1 MKDRLVAHRG
11 DMTQYIENTLPAIQA
26 AIDLRMS
33 WIEIDIQISKDGVPI
48 VVHDNELTR
57 IAGRQHLVTDLDAAE
72 LVNLPINLTAERQS
86 VTQLPTLAQV
96 VDLLNVHP
104 DITLFVEVK
113 KESVATVG
121 LTEVTAAVMSV
132 LKLARFPVVVI
143 SFLYEVAELAKAKYR
158 LPMGWVL
165 TDLNQASKQ
174 RCETLNPEFI
184 FCNVNKVREIED
196 LWVGDW
202 RWVLYDI
209 KDPAQAGR
217 WLQAEYVMI
226 ETGDIFKLMNS
237 SILN

>member
-26 AIDLRMS
+26 AIDLHMS
-33 WIEIDIQISKDGVPI
+33 WVEIDIQISKDGVPI
-48 VVHDNELTR
+48 VVHDSELTR
-57 IAGRQHLVTDLDAAE
+57 IAGRQQHVSDLDAAE
-72 LVNLPINLTAERQS
+72 LVDLPIKLTAARES

-96 VDLLNVHP
+96 VDLLNTHP
-104 DITLFVEVK
+104 GITLFVEVK
-113 KESVATVG
+113 KESVAAIS

-143 SFLYEVAELAKAKYR
+143 SFLYEVAELAKAKYH
-158 LPMGWVL
+158 LPTGWVL
-165 TDLNQASKQ
+165 TDFDQASKQ

-184 FCNVNKVREIED
+184 FCNVSKVREIKD

-209 KDPAQAGR
+209 KEPAQASR
-217 WLQAEYVMI
+217 WLQAEHVMI
-226 ETGDIFKLMNS
+226 ETGDIFKLMGS

>member
-26 AIDLRMS
+26 AIDLYMS
-33 WIEIDIQISKDGVPI
+33 WVEIDIQISKDGVPI
-48 VVHDNELTR
+48 VVHDSELTR
-57 IAGRQHLVTDLDAAE
+57 IAGRQQHVSDLDAAE
-72 LVNLPINLTAERQS
+72 LVDLPIKLTAARES

-96 VDLLNVHP
+96 VELLNAHP
-104 DITLFVEVK
+104 GITLFVEVK
-113 KESVATVG
+113 KESVAAIG

-143 SFLYEVAELAKAKYR
+143 SFLYEVAELAKAKYH

-165 TDLNQASKQ
+165 TDFNQASKQ

-184 FCNVNKVREIED
+184 FCNVSKVREIKD

-209 KDPAQAGR
+209 KEPAQASR
-217 WLQAEYVMI
+217 WLQAEHVMI
-226 ETGDIFKLMNS
+226 ETGDIFKLMGS